1 MATPYCL
8 KNMARIIP
16 HRVITRKGENEK
28 KLFFLTERQKGQY
41 GIIRTMSIM
50 LLIIILVP
58 CVLIA
63 CMVAFLPKDSA
74 PRKLH
79 GKTSSPQ
86 QKRTVKVYPKT
97 PPDTT
102 RQPSNDELAL
112 RQAVDAPLKITPLG
126 GGRNEAVS
134 EVQEPCSPRD
144 FSHALQAQRAA
155 ERHAATTFVAI
166 DFETANSRY
175 YSACALGMVVFE
187 DGEPKNR
194 RLYMINPGCKFDE
207 MNVSIHGITQAQ
219 VADAPKFDALWSEL
233 VPILRK
239 FRVVAYSDFDAK
251 VLRSLIR
258 HYGLAVG
265 ESFTLNYLDACQY
278 ARDNIL
284 GLTNYKLPTV
294 AKFLQIDG
302 LKHHDAV
309 SDAETCGRIYVRLCA
324 EKGRKIRAS
333 MDIPATYAQQD
344 YIRHLGGEVPPT
356 LSKVDASKLI
366 TELIERQRRE
376 AEEAVA
382 KRRRGKEEAE
392 LQFMAAA
399 MRDPGYKLAKRG
411 AKRTQDLREFQYL
424 VNLVIAD
431 DIIEPQEMLE
441 IKAWLEAHK
450 VLDADF
456 SQTLRLIADLLK
468 REKSGQIGD
477 NDMQELYT
485 SLLDCLNELRRR
497 PTV

>member
-1 MATPYCL
+1 
-8 KNMARIIP
+8 
-16 HRVITRKGENEK
+16 
-28 KLFFLTERQKGQY
+28 
-41 GIIRTMSIM
+41 
-50 LLIIILVP
+50 
-58 CVLIA
+58 
-63 CMVAFLPKDSA
+63 
-74 PRKLH
+74 
-79 GKTSSPQ
+79 
-86 QKRTVKVYPKT
+86 
-97 PPDTT
+97 
-102 RQPSNDELAL
+102 
-112 RQAVDAPLKITPLG
+112 
-126 GGRNEAVS
+126 
-134 EVQEPCSPRD
+134 
-144 FSHALQAQRAA
+144 
-155 ERHAATTFVAI
+155 
-166 DFETANSRY
+166 
-175 YSACALGMVVFE
+175 
-187 DGEPKNR
+187 
-194 RLYMINPGCKFDE
+194 
-207 MNVSIHGITQAQ
+207 MNVMEESI
-219 VADAPKFDALWSEL
+219 
-233 VPILRK
+233 
-239 FRVVAYSDFDAK
+239 
-251 VLRSLIR
+251 
-258 HYGLAVG
+258 
-265 ESFTLNYLDACQY
+265 
-278 ARDNIL
+278 
-284 GLTNYKLPTV
+284 V
-294 AKFLQIDG
+294 AK
-302 LKHHDAV
+302 
-309 SDAETCGRIYVRLCA
+309 
-324 EKGRKIRAS
+324 